1 MSTLL
6 HKLTAAGILLAATAI
21 VPACLN
27 ASQEANVQAAIAAN
41 KAKVASVCA
50 TDILPYTNGLPG
62 AVVAGLSPKAGIA
75 VATVN
80 ATCDPANLDKVAQS
94 ASTIAFLLAEKTVIS
109 TNGAVQPATVAP
121 APITA
126 ATVSAS

>member
-1 MSTLL
+1 MTII
-6 HKLTAAGILLAATAI
+6 HKLTAAAILLAATSI

-27 ASQEANVQAAIAAN
+27 ASQEAAVQSQIAAN
-41 KAKVASVCA
+41 KVKVASVCM

-62 AVVAGLSPKAGIA
+62 MAVSALVPEAAQA

-80 ATCDPANLDKVAQS
+80 ATCDPANLDKVAAS

-109 TNGAVQPATVAP
+109 TNAAVRPATVAP

-126 ATVSAS
+126 ASGL